1 METSTRGAGVA
12 VRSFGDVE
20 NHAGRGAADL
30 IGKGAI
36 VAANLRH
43 HRPHLLDDREGLA
56 MNLELHGK
64 VIGRCRWKLPR
75 WEEGW
80 EEVQG

>member
-1 METSTRGAGVA
+1 
-12 VRSFGDVE
+12 
-20 NHAGRGAADL
+20 
-30 IGKGAI
+30 
-36 VAANLRH
+36 
-43 HRPHLLDDREGLA
+43 

-80 EEVQG
+80 EEVQGEEELLV